1 LSFGIVLAGIALV
14 LTRGRRI
21 PLEWQAAAWLVVI
34 AKFALPWAMPFSL
47 ADGGPADHAITIFAW
62 MTSHTGVNEAF
73 WNARSDACSSAAISA
88 HERYASVAQLL
99 RQGASPGRRRRQGCG
114 EGDHKRPGR
123 AARSLGV
130 AEQFLSFGI
139 GGSADHAI
147 DVRHLRVDD
156 IAHRRERGLLE
167 RAQRRLVVGGDQRPR
182 AIRVGRAAPSPGS
195 ITGATAAAGVR

>member
-73 WNARSDACSSAAISA
+73 WNARSDACWRRSAPTSDTRRSRSSFAREHHRGDGGGRGAVKVTTSDQAEPPGHSA
-88 HERYASVAQLL
+88 L
-99 RQGASPGRRRRQGCG
+99 
-114 EGDHKRPGR
+114 
-123 AARSLGV
+123 
-130 AEQFLSFGI
+130 
-139 GGSADHAI
+139 
-147 DVRHLRVDD
+147 
-156 IAHRRERGLLE
+156 
-167 RAQRRLVVGGDQRPR
+167 
-182 AIRVGRAAPSPGS
+182 PSS
-195 ITGATAAAGVR
+195 S